1 MSIEDITNPLSQIEN
16 GVKLARSTLKET
28 VGLADDISKL
38 NSDAQLQKQINKE
51 RAGDAKANKKVND
64 KVMASQRI
72 ARRSTEATVN
82 QHNAIKA
89 TMQATLLQA
98 EAKAARHDML
108 WRQMGEGER
117 NAFLANE
124 KQAAAD
130 ELRERRQE
138 SINKTERAELWQAIG
153 VTFLGLVVL
162 GMLFFGGW
170 LVMSQ

>member
-1 MSIEDITNPLSQIEN
+1 MSLKDIITPLGQVEST
-16 GVKLARSTLKET
+16 VKLARSTLKET
-28 VGLADDISKL
+28 VGLVDDIVKL
-38 NSDAQLQKQINKE
+38 NQDTENKRLIQTE